1 MTKAKL
7 LKKLD
12 EAIIIEEQAVPVYS
26 DHLKVI
32 FKWSKLSKENKK
44 RINEIFNILIKESK
58 KHITMFKYIKKQ
70 LI

>member
-26 DHLKVI
+26 DHLKI
-32 FKWSKLSKENKK
+32 
-44 RINEIFNILIKESK
+44 IFNSDYSRYDCNQI
-58 KHITMFKYIKKQ
+58 
-70 LI
+70 